1 MEIYPGGEKMNLVW
15 FILGFLFGVL
25 ASFTVVYIILK
36 RTARW
41 IKKNGLTEP
50 SKERRE
56 EIWDNISR
64 M

>member
-1 MEIYPGGEKMNLVW
+1 MNFVW

-25 ASFTVVYIILK
+25 ASITVVYIVIK
-36 RTARW
+36 STARW